1 MQEYFGQYSECKRY
15 KAKCMELSDD
25 LQIFNRLISDY
36 QARFIRFANT
46 YVRNLTVAEDFTMEA
61 LMYYWEN
68 RTSLGDNTN
77 PPAYILTIIKH
88 KCLNYLQHQQTHF
101 DTTEQLMEHARWEL
115 STRISTLRACEP
127 DGLFTAEIQAIV
139 NKTLSTLPEQ
149 TRRIFVMNRYQNMT
163 QKKIAEALHI
173 TPKGVEFHMNKALK
187 ALRVALKDYMP
198 AILPFL

>member
-1 MQEYFGQYSECKRY
+1 
-15 KAKCMELSDD
+15 MELSND
-25 LQIFNRLISDY
+25 LQVFNKLISDY

-68 RTSLGDNTN
+68 RSSLADNSN

-88 KCLNYLQHQQTHF
+88 KCLNYLQHQQTHL
-101 DTTEQLMEHARWEL
+101 DTAEQLREHAQWEL
-115 STRISTLRACEP
+115 STRISTLQACEP
-127 DGLFTAEIQAIV
+127 NELFTAEILAIMT
-139 NKTLSTLPEQ
+139 KTLNTLPEH
-149 TRRIFVMNRYQNMT
+149 TRRIFIMNRYQNLT
-163 QKKIAEALHI
+163 QKKIAETLHI
-173 TPKGVEFHMNKALK
+173 TPKGVEFHINKALK